1 MGSSYRGADVGDEG
15 GVGPGREEVL
25 RFSVEEDA
33 RFSKQLPSNFD
44 INTRWQNCVEGS
56 LKLCQGFT

>member
-1 MGSSYRGADVGDEG
+1 MGDGG

-25 RFSVEEDA
+25 RFSEEEDA

-44 INTRWQNCVEGS
+44 INIRWQNCVEGS